1 MEFNWGDAQMEAFD
15 VLKKKVSSAP
25 ALQSINYKY
34 KLPAY
39 LLVDTSQKAVGFI
52 LSQIDEEGKWRPAR
66 YGSIL
71 LNDRES

>member
-25 ALQSINYKY
+25 ALRSIDYKS

-39 LLVDTSQKAVGFI
+39 LSVDTSQKAVGFI
-52 LSQIDEEGKWRPAR
+52 LS
-66 YGSIL
+66 
-71 LNDRES
+71 